1 MLIKILLLFISLLLY
16 IYSPLNYDESICI
29 WCMVLFFVQCY
40 LILKDDFKN
49 KNFITFNSI
58 FLFSFFWVSFAYPV
72 FIHGTVNAY
81 LGEVSQ
87 HINWDVLSKVTCL
100 ALVFV
105 NCYSIGYSRCKNK
118 CNLPEFRNIIE
129 GSEQEV
135 HIGFLLSF
143 VLVLLNVAY
152 SLITQ
157 GIDNA
162 GIETNYFV
170 FDIFNVFL
178 VLEYF
183 VVSRKTGDNITT
195 KVFLKSNKF
204 VITISVVFI
213 LLFLVLGDRGPLIR
227 VALISL
233 FFYSLK
239 TKVGLKKLI
248 IAVVAAS
255 FVMFFV
261 RQTRNYQSV
270 SLIRNGFSALSLNSD
285 LFNFGESGLIVM
297 FSDLYGIERELCA
310 GYDYVMNYGYV
321 HPEKIMIVPTYAVP
335 FLPTL
340 ILGLFGLTTDDF
352 SMGAVLNRYLAD
364 YTPHFGNHI
373 VIDIYMCVGV
383 WGVIVFAYLLGVLS
397 GSLFKKRQ
405 QNLYYLVCY
414 VLFFS
419 LSVYLPRDSVFS
431 LIRPL
436 TLSVIIIYLLK
447 NNSISIKKK
456 VRNGV

>member
-1 MLIKILLLFISLLLY
+1 M
-16 IYSPLNYDESICI
+16 
-29 WCMVLFFVQCY
+29 
-40 LILKDDFKN
+40 
-49 KNFITFNSI
+49 
-58 FLFSFFWVSFAYPV
+58 
-72 FIHGTVNAY
+72 
-81 LGEVSQ
+81 
-87 HINWDVLSKVTCL
+87 
-100 ALVFV
+100 
-105 NCYSIGYSRCKNK
+105 
-118 CNLPEFRNIIE
+118 
-129 GSEQEV
+129 
-135 HIGFLLSF
+135 
-143 VLVLLNVAY
+143 LVLLNVAY
-152 SLITQ
+152 SLLTQ

-170 FDIFNVFL
+170 FDIFGVFL
-178 VLEYF
+178 VLEYY

-195 KVFLKSNKF
+195 KVFLKSYRLS
-204 VITISVVFI
+204 ISISVVFI

-233 FFYSLK
+233 FFYALK
-239 TKVGLKKLI
+239 TRVSLKKLI
-248 IAVVAAS
+248 VAVVAAS

-261 RQTRNYQSV
+261 RQTRSFEEL
-270 SLIRNGFSALSLNSD
+270 SLIRNGINALSLDSN

-321 HPEKIMIVPTYAVP
+321 HPEKVLIVPTYAIP
-335 FLPTL
+335 FLPTI

-373 VIDIYMCVGV
+373 VIDLYMCVGV
-383 WGVIVFAYLLGVLS
+383 IGVIIFAYLLGVLS
-397 GSLFKKRQ
+397 GSLFKKKN

-414 VLFFS
+414 VLLFS

-447 NNSISIKKK
+447 NNTINKKK
-456 VRNGV
+456 RVCDGV